1 MPRRNKVHKTL
12 VKPRPAF
19 LKERDDSRLKIEACL
34 AVLDSV
40 LKSRSS
46 VRKNEYKEQLTR
58 MIESLAIDSTD
69 LQETRA
75 QRDEARA
82 KFERADRLRCEATD
96 KLLRY
101 KVKHGD

>member
-1 MPRRNKVHKTL
+1 MHKDL

-19 LKERDDSRLKIEACL
+19 LKEWDDTKSKIQACM

-58 MIESLAIDSTD
+58 MLESLAIDSTD

-82 KFERADRLRCEATD
+82 KFARADKKRCEAID